1 MPARRKPERKADVL
15 QAMADYLLGSGV
27 AKASLRP
34 AAAAAGTS
42 ARMLLYHFS
51 SKEEL
56 MVAAL
61 REVRRRETAML
72 AREIARHGPRSTED
86 LMRRVWRWYAS
97 PRRAPYLR
105 VFFEAWG
112 MALQR
117 PYLRK
122 GFLEHV
128 RKDLQVMAEA
138 GLVGQGLTPR
148 EASAVAT
155 FLIAAFR
162 GMLIDLAAS
171 PEDREGRLA
180 DAMEV
185 FIDVVGAMS
194 AARAT
199 AGAAPVGPK
208 PSRGA
213 AKPKPKARRGRTRPS
228 R

>member
-1 MPARRKPERKADVL
+1 
-15 QAMADYLLGSGV
+15 
-27 AKASLRP
+27 
-34 AAAAAGTS
+34 
-42 ARMLLYHFS
+42 
-51 SKEEL
+51 
-56 MVAAL
+56 
-61 REVRRRETAML
+61 
-72 AREIARHGPRSTED
+72 
-86 LMRRVWRWYAS
+86 MRRVWRWYAS

-112 MALQR
+112 MALNR

-128 RKDLQVMAEA
+128 RKDLQLMAEG
-138 GLVGQGLTPR
+138 GLVGRGLAPR

-162 GMLIDLAAS
+162 GMLIDLVAS

-194 AARAT
+194 AARVA
-199 AGAAPVGPK
+199 AGAAPAGPK

-213 AKPKPKARRGRTRPS
+213 AKPKARRRRTRPS